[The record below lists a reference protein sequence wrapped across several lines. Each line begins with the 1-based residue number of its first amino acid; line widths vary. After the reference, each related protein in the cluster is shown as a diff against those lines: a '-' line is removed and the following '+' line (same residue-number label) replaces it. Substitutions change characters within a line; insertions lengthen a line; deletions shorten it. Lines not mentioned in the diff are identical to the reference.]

1 MAPHDLPPT
10 STATATKAE
19 QHTLPAERPTSILH
33 RTPWRP
39 PTAVGASGIEITLE
53 GGRTLIDAAGGAAVT
68 CLGHGHPAVVR
79 AIKEQ
84 ADTLNCTWVH
94 CRGAGAVLRKGRCV
108 QHAAVEPACGGACGR
123 ARALGQRRVRRVQ
136 LRLWRYAP
144 LPHTLP
150 HTPLTRAQARR
161 QWKPP

>member
-39 PTAVGASGIEITLE
+39 PTAVAASGIEITLE
-53 GGRTLIDAAGGAAVT
+53 GGRTLVDAAGGAAVT

-84 ADTLNCTWVH
+84 ADTLNC
-94 CRGAGAVLRKGRCV
+94 A
-108 QHAAVEPACGGACGR
+108 
-123 ARALGQRRVRRVQ
+123 
-136 LRLWRYAP
+136 
-144 LPHTLP
+144 
-150 HTPLTRAQARR
+150 
-161 QWKPP
+161 